1 MVARGISTHGWETVS
16 WRVTALASGAHL
28 PARACCRRPR
38 RCLPRPH
45 PHPMYVHCVAVYNG
59 SFPTPAL
66 PKYPEATFQELGW
79 EHGCASCA
87 ASASFD
93 QCMRGCDSWPNYG
106 CCSSSCASLC
116 QRDVSLQQAAKEIC
130 EAACVSCYAP
140 PPPPGTPRPQ
150 PPVPHPS
157 RRRCHPRRIVWT
169 TPSNSDPRCPLLGL
183 QGRGVASTVAGD
195 RPHHHPAANQPARA
209 IVPRKLCRRQPECH
223 PPPRHRRRRPRCP
236 LHLH

>member
-1 MVARGISTHGWETVS
+1 MCLTRPPDRHNFKPSVLAPFAHVIFDYGELTTHFEGFVVARGISTHGWETVS
-16 WRVTALASGAHL
+16 WRVNGIGFRGPLTCEGVLSPPPSL
-28 PARACCRRPR
+28 PPAAP
-38 RCLPRPH
+38 PS
-45 PHPMYVHCVAVYNG
+45 PMYVHCVAVYNG

-140 PPPPGTPRPQ
+140 PPPPGIFHFGPIR
-150 PPVPHPS
+150 
-157 RRRCHPRRIVWT
+157 
-169 TPSNSDPRCPLLGL
+169 NL
-183 QGRGVASTVAGD
+183 
-195 RPHHHPAANQPARA
+195 N
-209 IVPRKLCRRQPECH
+209 
-223 PPPRHRRRRPRCP
+223 
-236 LHLH
+236 